1 MSKTNKLFEYQN
13 ATKFLGKTGDLEA
26 FLNDIWKKS
35 KLNDKSNND
44 TSKKQQF
51 ISFEADNHI
60 KSKNYVGVISFNDE
74 KMYLLPK
81 VFYDK
86 NKDNSAYKIK
96 DINDHILWWLSYSK
110 SFKFRAV
117 PSMLG
122 GRHDD
127 FLEVLIYLFAK
138 DTKEVFQ
145 NQLYLNYNET
155 AEELS
160 YVKGRIDMS
169 AYIKNNLARA
179 RWHKISCIHEPF
191 TLDNKFN
198 QIVKYVAKNLYHTS
212 KDSDNKKLLTDI
224 LDTLHDVSDT
234 YPTAEDCR
242 RIQFNIYHE
251 ALESVRDYCQLFLD
265 NSISCLYNENFKVFA
280 FLLPMERI
288 YEDFLRG
295 FIEEKLNDII
305 TIESS
310 SGVKH
315 IDKNKKYPITPDMI
329 LLLNGNRILADA
341 KYKLLEE
348 GEKPPRSDIYQIIS
362 YATRLGIKNSVLLFP
377 KHVGDVSDPE
387 PIIIINDQNDQENIV
402 TKIRFTQVPI
412 IDNSL
417 FTNGEGDRKTIKD
430 KFRTAEENLTSFFE
444 QLIDKL

>member
-1 MSKTNKLFEYQN
+1 MHKLFEYQN

-26 FLNDIWKKS
+26 FLNDVWKKS
-35 KLNDKSNND
+35 NLSRDSDNY
-44 TSKKQQF
+44 TSKTQQF

-60 KSKNYVGVISFNDE
+60 KSRNYVGIISYNNE
-74 KMYLLPK
+74 KIYLLPK

-86 NKDNSAYKIK
+86 NRGDTSYKIR
-96 DINDHILWWLSYSK
+96 DISDHILWWLSYSK
-110 SFKFRAV
+110 SFKFRGTR
-117 PSMLG
+117 SMLG
-122 GRHDD
+122 GRYNN
-127 FLEVLIYLFAK
+127 FFEVLIYLFAK
-138 DTKEVFQ
+138 ETKEVFQ

-155 AEELS
+155 SEELS
-160 YVKGRIDMS
+160 YVKGRIDMP

-179 RWHKISCIHEPF
+179 RWHKIYCIHEPF

-212 KDSDNKKLLTDI
+212 EDSDNKKLLTDI
-224 LDTLHDVSDT
+224 LDILHDVSDT

-242 RIQFNIYHE
+242 RIHFNIYHE

-265 NSISCLYNENFKVFA
+265 NSISSLYNENFKVFA

-288 YEDFLRG
+288 FEEFLRG
-295 FIEEKLNDII
+295 FIEEKLKGII
-305 TIESS
+305 KIESS
-310 SGVKH
+310 NGVIH

-329 LLLNGNRILADA
+329 LLHNEKRILADA

-387 PIIIINDQNDQENIV
+387 PITIISDQNDQENIV
-402 TKIRFTQVPI
+402 TEIRFTQVPI
-412 IDNSL
+412 ISENLITSEEDN
-417 FTNGEGDRKTIKD
+417 RATIEN
-430 KFRTAEENLTSFFE
+430 KFKAAEENLKEFLNNCFLN
-444 QLIDKL
+444 LID